1 MEQKYART
9 DVALVGGGIS
19 GLTAACFLALGGVLR
34 RGLRRAHLRSR
45 RPDLLGQRSA
55 GPTAPLHCPVSSRL

>member
-1 MEQKYART
+1 MEQKYAQT
-9 DVALVGGGIS
+9 DVAVVGGGIS

-45 RPDLLGQRSA
+45 RPDLLGNDRLVLLRHYI
-55 GPTAPLHCPVSSRL
+55 AP